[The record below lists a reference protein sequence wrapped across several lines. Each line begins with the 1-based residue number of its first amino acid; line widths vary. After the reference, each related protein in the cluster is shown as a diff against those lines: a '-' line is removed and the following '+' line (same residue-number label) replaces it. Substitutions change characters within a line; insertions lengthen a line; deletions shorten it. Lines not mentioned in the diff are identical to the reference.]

1 MLNKGGHV
9 YILTNRTRS
18 VLYIGVTTE
27 LKWRIVEHKTK
38 VYLRSFTAKYNVNQL
53 VYYEFYDSIESAIDR
68 EKYLKGKKRE
78 FKEKLIESENPEW
91 RNLSEEVMDW

>member
-18 VLYIGVTTE
+18 VLHIGVTSE
-27 LKWRIVEHKTK
+27 LKWRIIEHKTK
-38 VYLRSFTAKYNVNQL
+38 VCLHSFTARYNVDQL
-53 VYYEFYDSIESAIDR
+53 VYYEFHDSIEGAIDR

-78 FKEKLIESENPEW
+78 VKEKLIESENAEW
-91 RNLSEEVMDW
+91 INLSEEVMDW